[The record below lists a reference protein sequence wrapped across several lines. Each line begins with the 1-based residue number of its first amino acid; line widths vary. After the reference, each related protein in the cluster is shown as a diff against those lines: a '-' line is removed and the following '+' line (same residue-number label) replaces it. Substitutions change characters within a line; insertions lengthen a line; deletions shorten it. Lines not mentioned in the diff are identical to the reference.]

1 MNPASLATVA
11 SAVPGFES
19 VSVRVYGPA
28 ADVRWFKRLDSPER
42 GKIITQAKR
51 IICDET

>member
-11 SAVPGFES
+11 AGVPGFKS

-28 ADVRWFKRLDSPER
+28 SDVSWFKRLESMER
-42 GKIITQAKR
+42 GEIVTKARK
-51 IICDET
+51 ENP